1 MRLKI
6 TKITSVDH
14 GIYYCVVKNDVDTT
28 KGSFIVNG
36 SILMINFYSFF

>member
-6 TKITSVDH
+6 AKVTSADH
-14 GIYYCVVKNDVDTT
+14 GTYYCVVKNDVDTT

-36 SILMINFYSFF
+36 SIFMINF